1 MASTPQ
7 NREKTM
13 NRQAT
18 RWAAIMM
25 GAAVL
30 SSVLPVA
37 AQSYPTRPVR
47 IVLPFAAGG
56 GTDLLARLLAQ
67 RYTDVF
73 GQPAMVDNRP
83 GAGGNLGAEI
93 VAKAPPDG
101 YTLLFSTTSTAINA
115 TLYSKLSFDIRKDF
129 VAITQFARSPIV
141 VVVHPSLP
149 VRSAR

>member
-1 MASTPQ
+1 
-7 NREKTM
+7 M

-30 SSVLPVA
+30 CAVLPVA

-93 VAKAPPDG
+93 AAKAAP
-101 YTLLFSTTSTAINA
+101 A
-115 TLYSKLSFDIRKDF
+115 T
-129 VAITQFARSPIV
+129 Q
-141 VVVHPSLP
+141 
-149 VRSAR
+149 